1 MASGFLVSV
10 NVRQHQRKRY
20 CRLNE
25 SSDSQRVALTL
36 QYDGT
41 DFHGWERKPEVCTIQ
56 ETVEDAL
63 ELVLNQQYSLRA
75 SSRTD
80 AGTHAVGQVCHFDL
94 PAGVNA
100 DRNWMAI
107 LNNRLPNAV
116 KVTNSALVPSKFHA
130 RHSAV
135 SRKYRYSIL
144 TDPRPNAFLGRFAW
158 HYYQS
163 PLDVKLMNEAATL
176 LINEDINIGAFRK
189 AGCTSDSHLVSV
201 SQATALR
208 RRDELVEIEIT
219 ANRFVYGM
227 MRLLV
232 AALVD
237 VGKGTMS
244 VQRFGEILTNNE
256 REAIKTS
263 APARGL
269 CLLHVEYPEKLTPYP
284 QRKPKSILLGLSDV
298 VY

>member
-1 MASGFLVSV
+1 MACGFLVSV
-10 NVRQHQRKRY
+10 SASPHQKRRNVRVR
-20 CRLNE
+20 E

-36 QYDGT
+36 EYDGT
-41 DFHGWERKPEVCTIQ
+41 DFHGWERKPDVPTIQ
-56 ETVEDAL
+56 ETVENAL
-63 ELVLNQQYSLRA
+63 ELVLDGPYSIRA

-80 AGTHAVGQVCHFDL
+80 AGTHAVGQVCHFNL

-100 DRNWMAI
+100 DRNWRSI
-107 LNNRLPNAV
+107 LNNRLHDAV

-144 TDPRPNAFLGRFAW
+144 TDPRPSAFLGRFAW

-163 PLDVKLMNEAATL
+163 PLDVKLMNEAAKL
-176 LINEDINIGAFRK
+176 LIDEDINIGAFRK

-201 SQATALR
+201 SQATTVR
-208 RRDELVEIEIT
+208 RRDELIEIEIT

-237 VGKGTMS
+237 VGKGAMS
-244 VQRFGEILTNNE
+244 VQRFREILTSNE

-284 QRKPKSILLGLSDV
+284 QRKAKSILLGLSDV